1 MAVKYVDPILGSDT
15 TGDGSAATP
24 WQTQSHAM
32 AAMAASDTLQIVGPG
47 RLEDMLHR
55 VMDYSNNRLHTD
67 AQLVAEDVEIGAVEI
82 KNATDDT
89 RATVGANGLHVDVQ
103 AAGTPITDQALEA
116 GGAGVLG
123 WLASIRKMV
132 EALKTT
138 IVLAAGSA
146 IIGKVGIDQT
156 TDGTTNAVNVKTTS
170 GAGAT
175 IGATDGAAVIT
186 DANGTLQQYL
196 RGLVKLIVSIISVK
210 IDQTTPGTTNGVV
223 VNAGGAVASL
233 TKISP
238 IGGSKTV
245 TTSGTG
251 VPLVAS
257 ATPAKELYVR
267 PKATNTGN
275 VYLGDSSV
283 DVSTSKQIVLSALAS
298 PVTITADS
306 GYRLDVGEWYIDAD
320 VNGEGVD
327 FLYVA

>member
-233 TKISP
+233 KKYRRLAEARPSP
-238 IGGSKTV
+238 HRERACRW
-245 TTSGTG
+245 
-251 VPLVAS
+251 L
-257 ATPAKELYVR
+257 LR
-267 PKATNTGN
+267 RLQPKN
-275 VYLGDSSV
+275 
-283 DVSTSKQIVLSALAS
+283 STSARKPRILGMFTWAI
-298 PVTITADS
+298 PVWTYPPRS
-306 GYRLDVGEWYIDAD
+306 RL
-320 VNGEGVD
+320 
-327 FLYVA
+327 FSRH